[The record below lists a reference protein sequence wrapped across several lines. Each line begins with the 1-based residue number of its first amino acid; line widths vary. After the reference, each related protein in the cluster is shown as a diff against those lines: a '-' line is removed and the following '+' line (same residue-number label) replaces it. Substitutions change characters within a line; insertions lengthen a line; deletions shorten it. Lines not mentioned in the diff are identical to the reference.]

1 MRASAYIKALPFL
14 IKKQAENELYNIYVT
29 DALRMIC
36 ENTANFVGGRYPNER
51 YAALILPQ
59 KQETRTEEEIIAHVR
74 KRGWGVKE

>member
-1 MRASAYIKALPFL
+1 M

-36 ENTANFVGGRYPNER
+36 ENTANLAAANAAAGTYPNER
-51 YAALILPQ
+51 YATLILPQ

-74 KRGWGVKE
+74 ERGWGVKE